1 MVLYTFND
9 GAGEPMAAALA
20 RSGDVVVGATAHRP
34 SQDEALTEVERLV
47 VLTLARAAASMPEAK
62 D

>member
-1 MVLYTFND
+1 
-9 GAGEPMAAALA
+9 MAAALA